1 MVRARVGESDRIA
14 VIGLGRFG
22 TSVARTLH
30 SLGYDVTAIDL
41 DEQRVEDAAEYV
53 ALSAQGDGTDEVV
66 LRQLQV
72 DRADVAIVA
81 QASNLEAS
89 VLTTLILKKIGVPW
103 VVAKARTELHG
114 EILSRIGADRVIF
127 PERDAGVRLAHA
139 VAVRHIN
146 DYITLSP
153 TSGIAKFSAPAN
165 FVGQTLTE
173 LLERCQGKLSVLAI
187 VRNQRVIA
195 APSFSERVER
205 GDELVVVGPDTQI
218 ENFVERGIDS
228 VAPAR

>member
-1 MVRARVGESDRIA
+1 
-14 VIGLGRFG
+14 LGRFG

-41 DEQRVEDAAEYV
+41 EEQRVEDAAEYV
-53 ALSAQGDGTDEVV
+53 ALSAQGDGTDEEV
-66 LRQLQV
+66 LRQLQI

-153 TSGIAKFSAPAN
+153 TSGIAKFSAPSN
-165 FVGQTLTE
+165 FEGQTLAE

-187 VRNQRVIA
+187 ARNQRVIA
-195 APSFSERVER
+195 APSFGERIER
-205 GDELVVVGPDTQI
+205 GDELVVVGPDTEI

-228 VAPAR
+228 VVPAR

>member
-30 SLGYDVTAIDL
+30 SLGYDVTALDL
-41 DEQRVEDAAEYV
+41 SEQTVQDAADYV
-53 ALSAQGDGTDEVV
+53 ALVAQGDGTDELV
-66 LRQLQV
+66 LRQLQI

-89 VLTTLILKKIGVPW
+89 VLTTLMLKKIGVPW

-114 EILSRIGADRVIF
+114 EILTRIGADQVIF
-127 PERDAGVRLAHA
+127 PERDAGVRLAHS

-153 TSGIAKFSAPAN
+153 TSGIAKFSAPHG

-173 LLERCQGKLSVLAI
+173 LLERCHGKLSVLAI
-187 VRNQRVIA
+187 VRDQSVIA
-195 APSFSERVER
+195 APSYGEEIGQ
-205 GDELVVVGPDTQI
+205 GDELVVVGPDTVI
-218 ENFVERGIDS
+218 ETFVEVGLDGTSTSR
-228 VAPAR
+228 